1 MAFSRK
7 QMLQPKIVTLASVTS
22 DMDSLLRRL
31 IGEDIELVTV
41 TGENLWNVKV
51 DPGQI
56 EQVILNLVVNARD
69 AMPSGGKITIET
81 ANAVFDDDYLDTH
94 PMVHPGSYVMLAV
107 SDTGIGMDENTMDR
121 IFEPF
126 FTTKELGKGTGLG
139 LSTVYGI
146 VKQSGGN
153 IWAYSEVGRGTT
165 FKVYL
170 PRAEEVGKEAP
181 SPGKPVPAEEKGWE
195 TLLLAEDEEL
205 VRELARTILEQNGYR
220 VLEARNGREA
230 VEIACRHDGP
240 IHMLVTDVVMPQMSG
255 RELAS
260 RMDELRPGIR
270 VLYMSGYT
278 ENAIVHHG
286 VLDRGT
292 AFVQKPF
299 RIDTL
304 IRAVREEL
312 DREALA
318 TI

>member
-1 MAFSRK
+1 
-7 QMLQPKIVTLASVTS
+7 
-22 DMDSLLRRL
+22 
-31 IGEDIELVTV
+31 
-41 TGENLWNVKV
+41 
-51 DPGQI
+51 
-56 EQVILNLVVNARD
+56 
-69 AMPSGGKITIET
+69 
-81 ANAVFDDDYLDTH
+81 
-94 PMVHPGSYVMLAV
+94 
-107 SDTGIGMDENTMDR
+107 
-121 IFEPF
+121 
-126 FTTKELGKGTGLG
+126 
-139 LSTVYGI
+139 
-146 VKQSGGN
+146 
-153 IWAYSEVGRGTT
+153 
-165 FKVYL
+165 VYL

>member
-1 MAFSRK
+1 
-7 QMLQPKIVTLASVTS
+7 
-22 DMDSLLRRL
+22 
-31 IGEDIELVTV
+31 
-41 TGENLWNVKV
+41 
-51 DPGQI
+51 
-56 EQVILNLVVNARD
+56 
-69 AMPSGGKITIET
+69 
-81 ANAVFDDDYLDTH
+81 
-94 PMVHPGSYVMLAV
+94 MLAV